1 VGSSKQSNGTNVE
14 FMNPEERINQ
24 IKNNIRELMREIL
37 SVGEEPPEEIQD
49 MLLQVIERAQGQIN
63 ELRQ

>member
-1 VGSSKQSNGTNVE
+1 
-14 FMNPEERINQ
+14 MNPEERINQ